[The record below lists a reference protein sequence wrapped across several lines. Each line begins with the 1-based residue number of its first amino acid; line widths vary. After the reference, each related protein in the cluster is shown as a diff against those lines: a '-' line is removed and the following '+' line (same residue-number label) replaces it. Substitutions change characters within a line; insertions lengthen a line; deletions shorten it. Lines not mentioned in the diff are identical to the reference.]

1 MCVCLSASVP
11 ARPALNLSV
20 KLTRRSPLSTAV
32 TVTGAAADVAAARAE
47 IEKIIGFAASDR
59 PLRVA
64 ALAVS
69 SNDHGKVCGAR
80 AREIRTV

>member
-1 MCVCLSASVP
+1 
-11 ARPALNLSV
+11 
-20 KLTRRSPLSTAV
+20 V